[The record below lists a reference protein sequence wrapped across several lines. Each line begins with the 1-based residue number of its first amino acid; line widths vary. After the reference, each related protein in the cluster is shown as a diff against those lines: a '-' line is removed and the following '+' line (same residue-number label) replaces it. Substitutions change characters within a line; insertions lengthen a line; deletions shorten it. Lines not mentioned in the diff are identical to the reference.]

1 MIAETDTL
9 TFADRTET
17 RAWLKASASRYYV
30 YVLGTPDGQ
39 PFYVGKGCGDRV
51 FQHEA
56 EARGTLRRSHKLNLI
71 RKILRTGGELRYGLA
86 DFFDDE
92 SNAHRLERSL
102 IQRIG
107 RHDLGTGP
115 LTNQTDGGEGTA
127 NPSEESRQRRLAS
140 LGGEADDPDRRVI
153 NAFFAEIGGP
163 QSSVPI
169 KPIAWP
175 KFEPLYPSSKHITPT
190 ERMAKAIVASA
201 AANGIMLEPGTPIP
215 RRLTIRCGDYLI
227 ENGCGREMI
236 KAGLVGPPPA
246 DVPARDEAMP
256 LTRLGL
262 SYIRSCFGDPRL
274 VELGVL
280 EP

>member
-9 TFADRTET
+9 AFADRTET
-17 RAWLKASASRYYV
+17 RARLNASASRYYV
-30 YVLGTPDGQ
+30 YLLGTPDGQ

-71 RKILRTGGELRYGLA
+71 RKILRTGGELRYALA
-86 DFFDDE
+86 AFFDDE
-92 SNAHRLERSL
+92 SDAHRLERGL
-102 IQRIG
+102 IRRIG

-140 LGGEADDPDRRVI
+140 LGGEADDPDRRVV

-163 QSSVPI
+163 QPSVPI
-169 KPIAWP
+169 KPVAWK
-175 KFEPLYPSSKHITPT
+175 KFEPLYPSIKTINPQ

-201 AANGIMLEPGTPIP
+201 AANGIMLVPGTPIP
-215 RRLTIRCGDYLI
+215 RRLTIRGGEYLI

-236 KAGLVGPPPA
+236 KAGLVGPPKPGA
-246 DVPARDEAMP
+246 HPRDETMP

-262 SYIRSCFGDPRL
+262 SYIRRSFGEPRL

-280 EP
+280 DP

>member
-1 MIAETDTL
+1 MIAETNIL
-9 TFADRTET
+9 SFCDRIET
-17 RAWLKASASRYYV
+17 QARLNASASRYYV
-30 YVLGTPDGQ
+30 YVLGNPEGQ
-39 PFYVGKGCGDRV
+39 PFYIGKGCGDRV

-71 RKILRTGGELRYGLA
+71 RRILRTGGELRYALA
-86 DFFDDE
+86 DVFDDE
-92 SNAHRLERSL
+92 SDAHMLERGL
-102 IQRIG
+102 IRRIG

-127 NPSEESRQRRLAS
+127 NPSEESRLRRLAS
-140 LGGEADDPDRRVI
+140 LGGEAEDPERRVV

-215 RRLTIRCGDYLI
+215 RRLSIRGGEYLI

-236 KAGLVGPPPA
+236 KAGLVGPSPA
-246 DVPARDEAMP
+246 GVPVRDEAMP

-262 SYIRSCFGDPRL
+262 SYVRSCLGDHRL
-274 VELGVL
+274 VELGVM

>member
-9 TFADRTET
+9 AFADRNEI
-17 RAWLKASASRYYV
+17 RVRLNASASRYYV

-39 PFYVGKGCGDRV
+39 PFYVGKGCGDRA

-71 RKILRTGGELRYGLA
+71 RKILRTGGELRYALA
-86 DFFDDE
+86 AFFDDE
-92 SNAHRLERSL
+92 SDAHRLERGL
-102 IQRIG
+102 IRRIG

-140 LGGEADDPDRRVI
+140 LGGDADDPDRRVV
-153 NAFFAEIGGP
+153 NAFFAKIGGP

-169 KPIAWP
+169 KPLAWA
-175 KFEPLYPSSKHITPT
+175 KFEPLYASIKNITPT

-201 AANGIMLEPGTPIP
+201 AASGIMLDPGTPIP
-215 RRLTIRCGDYLI
+215 RRFTIRGGEYLI

-236 KAGLVGPPPA
+236 KAGLVGPPLA
-246 DVPARDEAMP
+246 GVPVRDEAMP

-262 SYIRSCFGDPRL
+262 SYIQSCFGAPRL